1 MLSGA
6 PAETCSAAR
15 LIVPLWS
22 AAASPC
28 WAAENGAPRVH
39 PVAAH
44 APCSSPV
51 AAHALLLLP
60 CTAQFLLLELAD
72 GNYAMMLP
80 LISQNTFRGTLR
92 PPRQAPAAA
101 DAACCDCG
109 TLGCMPSKAGR
120 RSTWRAVGLQGA
132 VTYKQKSAAALSCAI
147 VGQQVLWLLL
157 GLLGCL
163 LWRDACS
170 TCSCCL
176 SAALSHSKPPF
187 ERHQPPERAWGVT
200 SAGPCLSG

>member
-120 RSTWRAVGLQGA
+120 RSTWRAVYKGQLHTSRNLQ
-132 VTYKQKSAAALSCAI
+132 
-147 VGQQVLWLLL
+147 
-157 GLLGCL
+157 
-163 LWRDACS
+163 R
-170 TCSCCL
+170 L
-176 SAALSHSKPPF
+176 SAAQLLGNKCCGCS
-187 ERHQPPERAWGVT
+187 
-200 SAGPCLSG
+200 SGCWAAYCGATPAPHAPAA